1 MLRKS
6 SAILT
11 NYTTDETSG
20 FLTLYNVQT
29 NNAGSYRIVV
39 TNAANPAPGLVL
51 DPITL
56 TVLADS
62 DHDGLPDDWET
73 AHGLDSNN
81 AADAQLDPDLDG
93 MTNLQEYLAGTDPD
107 DPRSSLKFDPI
118 ILAAGQ
124 TAAVLQFNA
133 ASNKTYRIQA
143 RNSLSSGEWSTVAAI
158 VARPTNHLAT
168 ITNSLNAAAS
178 RYYRILTP

>member
-1 MLRKS
+1 MVLINPTVVIPPLSQRVVEGGNAIFSLMISGHPPPFGYLLRKS

-56 TVLADS
+56 TVLADT
-62 DHDGLPDDWET
+62 DHDGLPDD
-73 AHGLDSNN
+73 
-81 AADAQLDPDLDG
+81 
-93 MTNLQEYLAGTDPD
+93 
-107 DPRSSLKFDPI
+107 
-118 ILAAGQ
+118 
-124 TAAVLQFNA
+124 
-133 ASNKTYRIQA
+133 
-143 RNSLSSGEWSTVAAI
+143 
-158 VARPTNHLAT
+158 
-168 ITNSLNAAAS
+168 
-178 RYYRILTP
+178 